1 MLAVLA
7 TCPDTPWLTL
17 WERWRAQLFPWLLDT
32 QSISC
37 GSRCLC
43 RGNITD
49 SNWFISVC
57 YGNPHGN
64 SPLNNYI
71 FKLLARIY
79 FALSAGTVDMIAHCY
94 KWHIVS
100 TRRERHCLHWAS
112 CGESVQC
119 KVIYSNKPHLFCLA
133 FKLRERGRERGEH
146 KKKKSHF
153 KSYPPSYLY
162 LFSCF

>member
-1 MLAVLA
+1 M
-7 TCPDTPWLTL
+7 
-17 WERWRAQLFPWLLDT
+17 
-32 QSISC
+32 
-37 GSRCLC
+37 
-43 RGNITD
+43 
-49 SNWFISVC
+49 
-57 YGNPHGN
+57 
-64 SPLNNYI
+64 
-71 FKLLARIY
+71 
-79 FALSAGTVDMIAHCY
+79 GTVDMIAHCY

-133 FKLRERGRERGEH
+133 FKLRERGRERGEQ